1 MKELEKNRTQDFKFY
16 KNKVLSILLLNI
28 KYEGNAS

>member
-1 MKELEKNRTQDFKFY
+1 MKELEKIRTQYFKFY
-16 KNKVLSILLLNI
+16 KNKVLSIFLLNI